1 MNQFKCNYLKIEKY
15 FLNIFSAFPES
26 TQKFEYFGIKDK
38 PQRLF
43 VSEITD
49 LKKRDYLNR

>member
-49 LKKRDYLNR
+49 LKKRDYLSR